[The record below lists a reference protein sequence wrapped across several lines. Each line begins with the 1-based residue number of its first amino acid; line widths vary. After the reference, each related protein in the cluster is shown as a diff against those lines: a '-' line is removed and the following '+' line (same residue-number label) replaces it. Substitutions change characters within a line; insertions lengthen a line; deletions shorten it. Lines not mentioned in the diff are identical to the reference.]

1 MCTFKDLFPELA
13 LKLVTNLDEEVAVRL
28 KDVPDEFKSIAEKAF
43 RAGALMV
50 LGDVIDL
57 LKKYT
62 DLHEE

>member
-1 MCTFKDLFPELA
+1 MFKDLFSELA

-28 KDVPDEFKSIAEKAF
+28 KDVPDEFKSITEKAF
-43 RAGALMV
+43 KAGALMV

>member
-1 MCTFKDLFPELA
+1 MCMFKDLFPELA
-13 LKLVTNLDEEVAVRL
+13 LKLVTNLDEEVALQL
-28 KDVPDEFKSIAEKAF
+28 KDVPDEFKSIVEKAF